1 MLIVKVKCHR
11 SLCHHRITV
20 AQCHH
25 EPNQIITSLIMYVIQ
40 VDINIKCIYAA
51 LRKYNWCN
59 AVSATQRANI
69 MVIKSDGL
77 QVTSNVMKSALG
89 GRDKSVRCLVH
100 CYNHPDEI

>member
-1 MLIVKVKCHR
+1 M
-11 SLCHHRITV
+11 IT
-20 AQCHH
+20 ARNCFK
-25 EPNQIITSLIMYVIQ
+25 
-40 VDINIKCIYAA
+40 VDINIKCIYNA

-77 QVTSNVMKSALG
+77 QVTSNVMKSSGSGL
-89 GRDKSVRCLVH
+89 DPSVYCLVH